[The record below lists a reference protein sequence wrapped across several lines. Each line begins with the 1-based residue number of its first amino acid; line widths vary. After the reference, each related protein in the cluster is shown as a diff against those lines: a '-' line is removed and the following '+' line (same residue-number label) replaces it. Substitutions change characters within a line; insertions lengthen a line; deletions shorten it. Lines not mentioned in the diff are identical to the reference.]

1 TRTRARARS
10 GAGQGETSRLEV
22 QPVMQL
28 APRVEPAAAR
38 GAAVPAVEVLPD
50 GQHVAARA
58 AQHRGRVE
66 PLARPAFG
74 RVRLEFGVTGVA
86 GVELPAAGEADGD
99 DVERPVPVRAARLG
113 VQRPAVDFGARITG
127 GRRRCAGL
135 TAFVRARGAAANR
148 ARRAGARLA
157 RRRRQTPGSAPRT
170 AAMIFHATGSKAAA
184 SRSFAAS
191 PGRNGRSPAASVR
204 SHPTNADSQVTPNA

>member
-1 TRTRARARS
+1 ACASGSPTGSPGLRPRSRPRPTATATAPAEASPSRARRGRRSTAVPAVLRSRTRPQTRTRARARS

-74 RVRLEFGVTGVA
+74 RVRLEFRVAVVA

-99 DVERPVPVRAARLG
+99 AA
-113 VQRPAVDFGARITG
+113 QRPA
-127 GRRRCAGL
+127 
-135 TAFVRARGAAANR
+135 
-148 ARRAGARLA
+148 
-157 RRRRQTPGSAPRT
+157 
-170 AAMIFHATGSKAAA
+170 
-184 SRSFAAS
+184 
-191 PGRNGRSPAASVR
+191 PGR
-204 SHPTNADSQVTPNA
+204 